1 MKKVHVRLFRQHWN
15 DSFSTRRVF
24 WLDPTIKGKMN
35 PSSVTVEK
43 KGFGF
48 ENGYD
53 SVMLGIRRT
62 FGRHHTPRVR
72 DLLVMLLE
80 FQRQFIRFHVIDLLK
95 NYKF

>member
-1 MKKVHVRLFRQHWN
+1 MKKVCVRLFRQHWN

-24 WLDPTIKGKMN
+24 WLDPTIKGKTN

-43 KGFGF
+43 KGFDF

-53 SVMLGIRRT
+53 SVMLGILRT
-62 FGRHHTPRVR
+62 FGRHQTPRVR

-80 FQRQFIRFHVIDLLK
+80 FQRQFIRFHVIYLLE
-95 NYKF
+95 NYKY